1 MSLPAKQNKEGD
13 VIPSITIARD
23 LEGSMYR
30 SYFTAKGGR
39 EGLIPSENGFPL
51 ENTEDIL
58 QFSSAQSLSRVQLFA
73 TPWTAA
79 HQAPLSITN
88 SQSLL
93 KLMSIELV
101 MPSNHLILCCPLPR
115 HLSAILKYLRVAGSN
130 VNELKFSFG
139 R

>member
-30 SYFTAKGGR
+30 SYFTAQGGR

>member
-1 MSLPAKQNKEGD
+1 MSLPAKQNKDGD

-58 QFSSAQSLSRVQLFA
+58 QFSSAQSLSRVQFFA

-115 HLSAILKYLRVAGSN
+115 HLSAILKYLRVVGSN